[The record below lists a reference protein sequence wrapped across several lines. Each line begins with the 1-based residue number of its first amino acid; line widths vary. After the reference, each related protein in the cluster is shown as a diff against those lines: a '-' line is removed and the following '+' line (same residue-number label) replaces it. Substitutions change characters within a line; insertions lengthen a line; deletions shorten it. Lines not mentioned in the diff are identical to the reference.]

1 MLISNLAAAVS
12 VGQHIVLSQPR
23 PNKGPSCTS
32 TAWPRSMVFA
42 FPLNLSAGIYFGA
55 SATGTSQT
63 YPQPVT
69 DQVASDELSRRQDC
83 GIAIGGLS
91 DLASWR
97 TWTGRDS
104 PACAGM
110 DPREEVAQGFELG
123 SRPCFVQGQGDGRL
137 RLDRCY
143 EVVRGDPRMP
153 RKIVQKVI
161 IRRSKASREW
171 RFIMPK
177 IREEFRANALTNEAR
192 RQAAHYPRII
202 QRAADHHRDR
212 HASGRHLSLVKTK
225 LEEACMFAVRAVLSS
240 A

>member
-83 GIAIGGLS
+83 GIADRRAQFGVVAH
-91 DLASWR
+91 LA
-97 TWTGRDS
+97 GRDS
-104 PACAGM
+104 PLVPGWIRAKRWRRDSSWVADPSFRAKAMGGCAWT
-110 DPREEVAQGFELG
+110 VA
-123 SRPCFVQGQGDGRL
+123 
-137 RLDRCY
+137 Y

-153 RKIVQKVI
+153 RKIVRKVI
-161 IRRSKASREW
+161 IRRSKGLREW